1 MGLFAKSFVAINR
14 IIGWV
19 LAVFGT
25 LVTAGAIQRLA
36 LGRFAGF
43 GLGWHFLLGATCL
56 AVGVLYIRAPLTRKD
71 AGSRSKPTCG
81 E

>member
-14 IIGWV
+14 IIGWA
-19 LAVFGT
+19 LAIFGT
-25 LVTAGAIQRLA
+25 LVIAGAIQRLA

-56 AVGVLYIRAPLTRKD
+56 AVGILYIRAPLFRATEKVRRAAD
-71 AGSRSKPTCG
+71 
-81 E
+81 